1 MNVADLIQPVAAP
14 AAPVRRSWQ
23 RIAIASGIAAA
34 LGVAT
39 LFLPGMPFTGNK
51 TVNARD
57 EALQG
62 ARQTLASFLASER
75 PEDRAAWVTN
85 GNSLLPLMQ
94 AYYAGR
100 EAEELKAEAF
110 QPVDWKFDGEN
121 TSVLALELQ
130 RERGLPPVI
139 ACFRSSENGQWLMD
153 WDVWTQSSDG
163 QLRDFIQHPAEGERT
178 LRVRLTSSARMD
190 DCMKVEVTDA
200 FGGSGKISFDI
211 QRPDLA
217 ALYSR
222 DLPAGKTRTATV
234 QLVWLNDGLTG
245 TLQPTLRRHVCWGFD
260 GLDGVVP
267 PAPEIPSRAPQRPP
281 RPTTEPAA
289 ADDGATAVV
298 QSGLRPTGAGAFT
311 VIASQPGQV
320 KESVVQK

>member
-1 MNVADLIQPVAAP
+1 MNVADLIQPAAEP
-14 AAPVRRSWQ
+14 TAPVRPRWQ
-23 RIAIASGIAAA
+23 RIALASGIAAA
-34 LGVAT
+34 LGLAAVS
-39 LFLPGMPFTGNK
+39 LPRGWFTGSS
-51 TVNARD
+51 TVNAAD
-57 EALQG
+57 EALQA
-62 ARQTLASFLASER
+62 ARQTLTSFLASER
-75 PEDRAAWVTN
+75 PEDRAAWVNN

-100 EAEELKAEAF
+100 EVEDLKADAF
-110 QPVDWKFDGEN
+110 QPVDWKFEGEN
-121 TSVLALELQ
+121 TSLLALELH

-139 ACFRSSENGQWLMD
+139 ACFRASGNGQWLMD

-163 QLRDFIQHPAEGERT
+163 QLRDFIQRPVEGEHT
-178 LRVRLTSSARMD
+178 MRVRLTSSAGMD
-190 DCMKVEVTDA
+190 DSMRVEVTDA
-200 FGGSGKISFDI
+200 LGGSGKISFDI

-222 DLPAGKTRTATV
+222 DLPVGRTRTATV

-245 TLQPTLRRHVCWGFD
+245 TLQPALRRHVCWGFD

-289 ADDGATAVV
+289 AEDGATAIV
-298 QSGLRPTGAGAFT
+298 QSGLRPTGAGTFT
-311 VIASQPGQV
+311 AIASQQGQK
-320 KESVVQK
+320 KETIVQK

>member
-1 MNVADLIQPVAAP
+1 MNVADLIQPAAAP
-14 AAPVRRSWQ
+14 TAPVRPRWK
-23 RIAIASGIAAA
+23 RLALASGIAAA
-34 LGVAT
+34 LGVVA
-39 LFLPGMPFTGNK
+39 LFLPGELFTGK
-51 TVNARD
+51 QTVNARD
-57 EALQG
+57 EALRG
-62 ARQTLASFLASER
+62 ARVTLASFLASER
-75 PEDRAAWVTN
+75 PEDRAAWVSN
-85 GNSLLPLMQ
+85 GSSLLPFMQ

-100 EAEELKAEAF
+100 ELEDLKADAF

-121 TSVLALELQ
+121 TSLLALELQ

-139 ACFRSSENGQWLMD
+139 ACFRASENGQWRMD

-178 LRVRLTSSARMD
+178 LRVRLTSSAGMD
-190 DCMKVEVTDA
+190 DSLKVEVTDA
-200 FGGSGKISFDI
+200 FGGSGKMTFDI

-245 TLQPTLRRHVCWGFD
+245 TLQPALRRHVCWGFD

-281 RPTTEPAA
+281 RPTTEPAE
-289 ADDGATAVV
+289 ADDSATAIV
-298 QSGLRPTGAGAFT
+298 QSGLRPTGAGTFT
-311 VIASQPGQV
+311 VIATTPGQG